1 MHRPA
6 NANDSGGAAV
16 RPTVGYALDGDVLVR
31 TASAGRF
38 TSVSSLPLPA
48 AEEVERRDTAPDGD
62 ALGGMWNRLQLNGAR
77 PRFYRGPD
85 RPTVNVV
92 DMFCGCGGLSLGFK
106 RAAEAVGARPV
117 FVLAVD
123 VAAAALG
130 VYVKNLRPLRS
141 LRQNVRNL
149 VDYSHASGPDIP
161 AIDIHSVNAD
171 DEIAAAS
178 GSVDIF
184 LAGPPCQGNSNL
196 NNRTRR
202 VDRRNELY
210 LDAAVAGIV
219 LDAKVIVIENVPAV
233 THSRPDVVNR
243 SLQLLERA
251 GYGIG
256 SGEFVLTAS
265 DFGTP
270 QDRRRHFL
278 IIAKSHRT
286 VSMDDIGALKVP
298 APTAR
303 EALSPLESIKGHT
316 SFDQPSNL
324 SPDNWK
330 RVQFLVD
337 HQEYDLPDEERPDCH
352 RLKPHSYPSVY
363 GRMHPDQVAPTITT
377 GFLSPGRGRFTH
389 PFEARSL
396 TPHEG
401 ARLQGFGE
409 DFDWLCRSER
419 TSRGERVSR
428 GEYAGM
434 IGAAVP
440 PQLGFVVGMC
450 ALSML

>member
-6 NANDSGGAAV
+6 NASDSGSARARLAV
-16 RPTVGYALDGDVLVR
+16 EYALDGDALVR

-48 AEEVERRDTAPDGD
+48 TGWAEPCDTAPD
-62 ALGGMWNRLQLNGAR
+62 APPLGGVWNWLQLDGAR

-85 RPTVNVV
+85 RPTVRVV
-92 DMFCGCGGLSLGFK
+92 DMFCGCGGLSLGVR
-106 RAAEAVGARPV
+106 RAAEAIGARPV
-117 FVLAVD
+117 FVLSVD
-123 VAAAALG
+123 VAPAALS
-130 VYVKNLRPLRS
+130 VYVKNLRPLRG

-149 VDYSHASGPDIP
+149 VDYSHASGCDLPT
-161 AIDIHSVNAD
+161 IDVRRVDAN

-210 LDAAVAGIV
+210 LDAVVAGIV
-219 LDAKVIVIENVPAV
+219 LDANVIVIENVPAV
-233 THSRPDVVNR
+233 THSRQNVVGR
-243 SLQLLERA
+243 SLQLLEQA
-251 GYGIG
+251 GYRIG
-256 SGEFVLTAS
+256 DNEFMLTAS

-278 IIAKSHRT
+278 IAGKSGRT
-286 VSMDDIGALKVP
+286 ISAGDIDALKVP
-298 APTAR
+298 APTVLD
-303 EALSPLESIKGHT
+303 ALSPLKSITGST
-316 SFDQPSNL
+316 NFDQPSKL
-324 SPDNWK
+324 SPENWK

-337 HQEYDLPDEERPDCH
+337 RQEYNLPDEERPDCH

-363 GRMHPDQVAPTITT
+363 GRMRPDSVAPTITT

-389 PFEARSL
+389 PVEPRSL

-419 TSRGERVSR
+419 ISR

-440 PQLGFVVGMC
+440 PQLGYVVGMC

>member
-1 MHRPA
+1 MCKPA
-6 NANDSGGAAV
+6 NADDSSGVAA
-16 RPTVGYALDGDVLVR
+16 RPAVEYALDGDVLVR

-38 TSVSSLPLPA
+38 KSVSSLPLPA
-48 AEEVERRDTAPDGD
+48 AEEVERRDTAPDGA

-92 DMFCGCGGLSLGFK
+92 DMFSGCGGLSLGVK

-117 FVLAVD
+117 FVLSVD
-123 VAAAALG
+123 VAPAAMS
-130 VYVKNLRPLRS
+130 VYVKNLRPLRW

-149 VDYSHASGPDIP
+149 VDYSHVSGCDLPT
-161 AIDIHSVNAD
+161 IDVRHVNAN
-171 DEIAAAS
+171 DEIVAVG

-210 LDAAVAGIV
+210 LDAVVAGIV

-233 THSRPDVVNR
+233 THSRQNVVGR
-243 SLQLLERA
+243 SLQLLEQA
-251 GYGIG
+251 GYRI
-256 SGEFVLTAS
+256 SHNEIMLTAS

-278 IIAKSHRT
+278 IAGKPGQV
-286 VSMDDIGALKVP
+286 VSPNDVDTLKVP
-298 APTAR
+298 APTVS
-303 EALSPLESIKGHT
+303 EALLPLSSIERLCT
-316 SFDQPSNL
+316 FDRASNL
-324 SPDNWK
+324 SPDNKK
-330 RVQFLVD
+330 RVEFLVD
-337 HQEYDLPDEERPDCH
+337 HREYDLPNEKRPDCH

-363 GRMHPDQVAPTITT
+363 GRMHPDRPAPTITT

-389 PFEARSL
+389 PFKARSL

-409 DFDWLCRSER
+409 DFNWLCRSER
-419 TSRGERVSR
+419 ISR

-440 PQLGFVVGMC
+440 PQLGYVVGMC
-450 ALSML
+450 ALSIL